1 MNDRMPITGSVPDS
15 VGAKAPLLSGPLA
28 LMVRKLET
36 HAVLDV
42 EDRNALM
49 ALPYTLRTYEPS
61 SYLVRE
67 GDVPEQCA
75 VLLSGFAYRQKLT
88 GAGMRQIVS
97 LHIPGEALDFQHL
110 FLDVADHNVQ
120 TLTRAEVATI
130 SRSALRELAR
140 SRASIGNAIF
150 VNTLVEASIFREWIL
165 NIGRRDARSR
175 LAHFLC
181 EFAIRLDMQN
191 LTEDTGYE
199 LPMSQE
205 QLGDALGLTAVHVTR
220 TIKSLEADGLITRN
234 RRRITF
240 PRWDALREVADFST
254 RYLHLSQ
261 QST

>member
-110 FLDVADHNVQ
+110 FLAVADHHVQ
-120 TLTRAEVATI
+120 TLTRAEVATS

-205 QLGDALGLTAVHVTR
+205 QLGDALGLTAVHVNR

>member
-1 MNDRMPITGSVPDS
+1 MSGRTQLNDSPT
-15 VGAKAPLLSGPLA
+15 PLA

-36 HAVLDV
+36 HAILDDG
-42 EDRNALM
+42 DRQALL
-49 ALPYTLRTYEPS
+49 ALPYVLRTYEPA

-67 GDVPEQCA
+67 GDVPDQCA

-88 GAGMRQIVS
+88 GSGMRQIVS
-97 LHIPGEALDFQHL
+97 LHIAGDALDFQHL

-120 TLTRAEVATI
+120 TLTRADVATI
-130 SRSALRELAR
+130 PRTVLRKLAR

-181 EFAIRLDMQN
+181 ELAIRLDTQGLADQN
-191 LTEDTGYE
+191 GYE

-205 QLGDALGLTAVHVTR
+205 QLGDALGLTAVHVNR
-220 TIKSLEADGLITRN
+220 TIKSLEADGLIVRD
-234 RRRITF
+234 RRHISF
-240 PRWDALREVADFST
+240 PRPDELRELADFSS

-261 QST
+261 QRD

>member
-1 MNDRMPITGSVPDS
+1 MISTSS
-15 VGAKAPLLSGPLA
+15 PLA

-36 HAVLDV
+36 HATLNAD
-42 EDRNALM
+42 DRAALL

-67 GDVPEQCA
+67 GDAPEQCA

-88 GAGMRQIVS
+88 GSGMRQIVS

-130 SRSALRELAR
+130 PRTALR
-140 SRASIGNAIF
+140 
-150 VNTLVEASIFREWIL
+150 VNTLVEGSIFREWIL

-181 EFAIRLDMQN
+181 EFAIRLDMQG
-191 LTEDTGYE
+191 LTGADDYE

-205 QLGDALGLTAVHVTR
+205 QLGDALGLTAVHVNR
-220 TIKSLEADGLITRN
+220 TIKSLEADGLISRN
-234 RRRITF
+234 RRRISF
-240 PRWDALREVADFST
+240 PRWDALRELADFSS

-261 QST
+261 QKT